1 MKLKKDHWVGLLLV
15 ILGIAML
22 LLSMQIP
29 VKNSSTD
36 PGSRLFPVMASILQI
51 VCGAGILISAGK
63 STDKQFLPAQGWKKL
78 GMAFGVMIAY
88 TLALKYIGFVVSTLV
103 FLYVVVTM
111 LAGEEKVAVWKKI
124 LYSVVVTGLA
134 WLVFQRV
141 LSMNLPTGILF

>member
-63 STDKQFLPAQGWKKL
+63 STDKQFLSAQGWKKL